1 MIDIQGLTKKD
12 VQICK
17 LLWNCDT
24 MEAVDAMVN
33 AMPPAYKNRAVVMR
47 ELMTAAQLDQVED
60 IDERIPHLLHSIST
74 RSSST
79 SYGLRHTRPQGH
91 CL

>member
-1 MIDIQGLTKKD
+1 MIRLEGISKQD

-24 MEAVDAMVN
+24 LEAVDAMIK

-60 IDERIPHLLHSIST
+60 IDERIPHLLQRIAS
-74 RSSST
+74 R
-79 SYGLRHTRPQGH
+79 
-91 CL
+91 

>member
-1 MIDIQGLTKKD
+1 MIQLEGLSKKD

-33 AMPPAYKNRAVVMR
+33 AMPPAYKQRAVIMR
-47 ELMTAAQLDQVED
+47 ELMIAAELDNVED
-60 IDERIPHLLHSIST
+60 VHEDITALLHSISS
-74 RSSST
+74 R
-79 SYGLRHTRPQGH
+79 
-91 CL
+91 

>member
-1 MIDIQGLTKKD
+1 MIKLEGLSKQDIQ
-12 VQICK
+12 ICN

-24 MEAVDAMVN
+24 LEAVDAMVK

-60 IDERIPHLLHSIST
+60 VDANITALLQRIAS
-74 RSSST
+74 R
-79 SYGLRHTRPQGH
+79 
-91 CL
+91 